1 MAIGTL
7 THRYLEAIANDGLTA
22 WPSQRITELLPA
34 FEQYFA
40 NEGHEPVDC
49 GDAATLVQEALLGAL
64 NSEHGQW
71 LLGPREAAGCEV
83 PMSSLHADLPESF
96 SHHVIDRTFID
107 AGDRW
112 IIDYKT
118 MRIAESDTPI
128 EQQLRAKAEAYKPQ
142 LQRYAALF
150 AKEGLNIRTAIFFPT
165 HGTLIEV

>member
-1 MAIGTL
+1 
-7 THRYLEAIANDGLTA
+7 
-22 WPSQRITELLPA
+22 
-34 FEQYFA
+34 
-40 NEGHEPVDC
+40 
-49 GDAATLVQEALLGAL
+49 
-64 NSEHGQW
+64 
-71 LLGPREAAGCEV
+71 
-83 PMSSLHADLPESF
+83 MSSLHADLPESF